1 MAQVHKIGR
10 RKTSTARV
18 YLKPG
23 KGEITVNKRPFDVYF
38 PLAADRNT
46 VLLPLRLAELEGQY
60 DIKVTVA
67 GGGVSGQA
75 GAVQLG
81 IARAVDEMFP
91 DKHSILKAQ
100 DLFTRDDRMVER
112 KKYGQPKARKKFQFS
127 KR

>member
-18 YLKPG
+18 YVQPG
-23 KGEITVNKRPFDVYF
+23 KGTITVNKREFETYF
-38 PLAADRNT
+38 PLAADQNT
-46 VLLPLRLAELEGQY
+46 VMLPLRLAELEGQY
-60 DIKVTVA
+60 DVKVNVS

-75 GAVQLG
+75 GAIQLG
-81 IARAVDEMFP
+81 IARVVDEMFP
-91 DKHSILKAQ
+91 DKHTLLKSHN
-100 DLFTRDDRMVER
+100 LFTRDDRMVER

>member
-18 YLKPG
+18 YVQPG
-23 KGEITVNKRPFDVYF
+23 TGAITVNKRPFETYF
-38 PLAADRNT
+38 PLAADQNT
-46 VLLPLRLAELEGQY
+46 ILLPLRLAELEGQF
-60 DIKVTVA
+60 DVKVTVA

-91 DKHSILKAQ
+91 DKHTLLKSH